1 MNTDALTDALT
12 NLFNWIVM
20 TLDVDMTESEM
31 LVEYSPTPNTP
42 KNYVDVTFTIRDRS
56 AEALAEVDFR
66 LLHALVI
73 ALKPAGN
80 VTIGVV
86 EGYETDAN
94 LSIGLE
100 GLFLSRIPPRP
111 GSLSNF
117 EVLAIKRLG
126 GHRPYENSE
135 NMHRDQGK

>member
-1 MNTDALTDALT
+1 MDTDALTDALT
-12 NLFNWIVM
+12 NLFNWIVL
-20 TLDVDMTESEM
+20 TLGVDMSESEM
-31 LVEYSPTPNTP
+31 LVEYSLTPTNP

-100 GLFLSRIPPRP
+100 GLFLRRIPPRV
-111 GSLSNF
+111 GSLSDF
-117 EVLAIKRLG
+117 QTLAIKRLG

-135 NMHRDQGK
+135 NMHRDQSK